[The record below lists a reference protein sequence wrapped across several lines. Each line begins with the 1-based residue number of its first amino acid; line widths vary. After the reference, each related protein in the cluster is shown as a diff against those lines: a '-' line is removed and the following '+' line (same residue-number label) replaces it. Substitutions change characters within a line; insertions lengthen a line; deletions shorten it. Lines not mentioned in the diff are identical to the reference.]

1 MEAEGHF
8 NKWQR
13 AYLKNKE
20 AGEHTYRLGRT
31 ARTTIKKGWCT
42 GAVLLD
48 VEKAFDA
55 VWHNGLKFK
64 LLTADYNIPMKLT
77 RLMSS
82 FLDSRTIKVKSGD
95 TYSEVVELNAG
106 TPQGSVLSPIL
117 FLIYVND
124 IPIATDDKQNTGG
137 QFADDVT
144 LWASDKSQKRVNIR
158 LQKALAK
165 LEKWCATWRVKLN
178 AAKTQYIMFS
188 KSGRKPTGNLT
199 LFGEII
205 QKYTQVTLLGVI
217 FDSRMTLRPYCD
229 KIVTRINQRLSL
241 LRKIKNIKWGAST
254 DVILKV
260 YKQFIRPLIEYASV
274 LLADSKK
281 TNLNRLQLAQ
291 NKALRVAL
299 TKPRNTKITT
309 LHKLAR
315 VEPIA
320 DRLKYLGTRTI
331 QRFQGSKLFMELEEE
346 IDFLEKCR

>member
-64 LLTADYNIPMKLT
+64 LLTADYNIPMKLI

-82 FLDSRTIKVKSGD
+82 FPDSSTIKVKTGD
-95 TYSEVVELNAG
+95 TFSKVVNLNAG

-124 IPIATDDKQNTGG
+124 IPIATNDKQNTGG
-137 QFADDVT
+137 QFADDLT

-158 LQKALAK
+158 LQKALVK

-188 KSGRKPTGNLT
+188 KRGEKPTPNLT

-205 QKYTQVTLLGVI
+205 QKYVQVTLLGAI
-217 FDSRMTLRPYCD
+217 LDSRMSLRPHCNM
-229 KIVTRINQRLSL
+229 IVTKINQRLSL
-241 LRKIKNIKWGAST
+241 LRKIKNTKWGASS

-260 YKQFIRPLIEYASV
+260 YKQFIRPVIEYASV
-274 LLADSKK
+274 ILADSRK
-281 TNLNRLQLAQ
+281 TNIKCLQLAQ
-291 NKALRVAL
+291 NKALRLAL
-299 TKPRNTKITT
+299 SKPRRTRITT
-309 LHKLAR
+309 LHTLAR

-320 DRLKYLGTRTI
+320 DRLNYLKNKTI
-331 QRFQGSKLFMELEEE
+331 QRFQGSKLMKELEE
-346 IDFLEKCR
+346 IDFLEKCM